1 MSSQHA
7 LTNRGDACLRDVHST
22 GTSLRASIEMK
33 RHSLTFPC
41 ARTRLLLSMQ
51 HEKHSE
57 RLHPDQSGQATHQAM
72 PLAHPTPWVLACDP
86 LSHACLRHMLT
97 DVTRVAAQS
106 RLNAT
111 LSRTC
116 SKPHH
121 LAFRMSLHAPK
132 HRRQNARLACART
145 RTPLSKQ
152 REDPYSN
159 CGTRP
164 NDASAITDAL
174 AKIQSCPTSQA
185 ATPTHATRLPASRP
199 SPHNPRSDGPPH
211 RP

>member
-1 MSSQHA
+1 M
-7 LTNRGDACLRDVHST
+7 
-22 GTSLRASIEMK
+22 RASIEMK

-145 RTPLSKQ
+145 
-152 REDPYSN
+152 EHYSAN
-159 CGTRP
+159 
-164 NDASAITDAL
+164 N
-174 AKIQSCPTSQA
+174 AKIRRATVEEDRTTQAPSQMHLCQNPIMSHIPSRNA
-185 ATPTHATRLPASRP
+185 NTRHSLARIASFLRA
-199 SPHNPRSDGPPH
+199 
-211 RP
+211 

>member
-97 DVTRVAAQS
+97 DVTRVASQL

-152 REDPYSN
+152 REAQGSVARNSSFGQGCSMGKGHVPWARARWKVAKRCKQRGRWSAQAFVH
-159 CGTRP
+159 TR
-164 NDASAITDAL
+164 
-174 AKIQSCPTSQA
+174 
-185 ATPTHATRLPASRP
+185 
-199 SPHNPRSDGPPH
+199 
-211 RP
+211 

>member
-164 NDASAITDAL
+164 
-174 AKIQSCPTSQA
+174 
-185 ATPTHATRLPASRP
+185 
-199 SPHNPRSDGPPH
+199 GG
-211 RP
+211 